1 MAKTKKGEETPL
13 MKQFNAIKGKYP
25 DAILLFRVGDFYETF
40 GQDAV
45 RASKVLGI
53 VLTKRANGAASHI
66 ELAGFPHHSL
76 ESYLPKLVRAGFR
89 VAVCDQLEDPKM
101 VKGIV
106 KRGVT
111 ELVTPGLSMN
121 DNVLEQRSNNFLC
134 SVHFDEGGI
143 GLAFLDISTGEFLVA
158 EGDATYAQKLVQNFS
173 PSEFVFRKSF
183 RGRFHEVFGE
193 GHCTFT
199 MEDWAFT
206 AQFADETLNRHFGTR
221 NLKGFGVEHLKH
233 GIIAAGAAVQY
244 LSDTEHSRTKHIS
257 ALSRIEPDR
266 YMWVDGFTM
275 RNLEILHPAHPDGKS
290 LLSILDQTVTPM
302 GARMMK
308 RWLALPLK
316 EKHLIE
322 RRLEAVEALQSSE
335 ETRNTLLAALNETG
349 DLERLAS
356 KISTAR
362 VNPRELLQLKR
373 ALQRL
378 PTIKASLTALG
389 CEPLRE
395 MADRIHPVSSAL
407 EKIAN
412 GISEDAPAVVSKGG
426 VMRDGLSPE
435 LDALRDLAYR
445 GKDKLAAIQHRET
458 EITGISSLKIG
469 FNNVFGYYLEVTNA
483 HREKVPKDWI
493 RKQTLVNQER
503 YVTPELKELEEKIL
517 GAEEKVLRLETEM
530 YQQLVLD
537 LAESIPAI
545 QQDAAII
552 AQLDCLLSFAQV
564 SEANQY
570 TRPRFV
576 EGSSIQ
582 IQDGR
587 HPVIEQSLPIGEE
600 YVANDVL
607 LDNQKQQVLIIT
619 GPNMSGKS
627 ALLRQTALISIMAQ
641 AGCFVPAKAA
651 TLGIVDKV
659 FSRVGASDNLAQ
671 GESTFMVEMNETASI
686 LNNMTS
692 QSLIILDEIG
702 RGTST
707 YDGISIA
714 MAIVEYLHESPKA
727 RPNVLFATHYHELN
741 DLEGRFP
748 RVRNFHV
755 EVKEMG
761 SKVLFLRKLR
771 PGGTAH
777 SFGIHVA
784 KMAGMPTLVV
794 QRANEILK
802 ALEASR
808 EEKPT
813 GASSGG
819 KKSKSAEDGLQLSF
833 FQLDD
838 PVLEQVREEILKTDI
853 DTLTPVEALMKLHG
867 IKKVLTGGRR

>member
-1 MAKTKKGEETPL
+1 

-66 ELAGFPHHSL
+66 ELAGFPYHSL

-89 VAVCDQLEDPKM
+89 VAVCDQLEDPRM

-134 SVHFDEGGI
+134 SVHFDGDGI

-158 EGDATYAQKLVQNFS
+158 EGGVAYAQKLVQNFS

-193 GHCTFT
+193 GNCTFT
-199 MEDWAFT
+199 MEDWAFS
-206 AQFADETLNRHFGTR
+206 AQFAEETLNRHFGTR
-221 NLKGFGVEHLKH
+221 NLKGFGVEHLNH

-244 LSDTEHSRTKHIS
+244 LSDTEHSRTAHIS
-257 ALSRIEPDR
+257 AISRIEPDR

-322 RRLEAVEALQSSE
+322 KRLEALEALLSSE
-335 ETRNTLLAALNETG
+335 EARNTLLSALNETG

-356 KISTAR
+356 KISTSR

-378 PTIKASLTALG
+378 PAIKESLTALG
-389 CEPLRE
+389 CEPLHE
-395 MADRIHPVSSAL
+395 MADRIHPVGSAL
-407 EKIAN
+407 EKITN

-426 VMRDGLSPE
+426 VMRDGLSEE
-435 LDALRDLAYR
+435 LDGLRELAYH
-445 GKDKLAAIQHRET
+445 GKDKLAAVQHREA
-458 EITGISSLKIG
+458 EATGISSLKIG
-469 FNNVFGYYLEVTNA
+469 FNNVFGYYLEVTNT
-483 HREKVPKDWI
+483 HRDKVPQEWI

-503 YVTPELKELEEKIL
+503 YITPELKDLEEKIL
-517 GAEEKVLRLETEM
+517 GAEEKVLRLESEM

-537 LAESIPAI
+537 LTESIPAI

-552 AQLDCLLSFAQV
+552 AQLDCLLSFAQT
-564 SEANQY
+564 SEVNQY

-576 EGSSIQ
+576 DGSSIQ

-607 LDNQKQQVLIIT
+607 LDNEKQQVLIIT

-627 ALLRQTALISIMAQ
+627 ALLRQTALITIMAQ
-641 AGCFVPAKAA
+641 AGCFVPAKGAA
-651 TLGIVDKV
+651 LGIVDKV

-714 MAIVEYLHESPKA
+714 MAIVEYLHEGNRA

-755 EVKEMG
+755 EVKELG
-761 SKVLFLRKLR
+761 TKVLFLRKLK

-784 KMAGMPTLVV
+784 KMAGMPALVV
-794 QRANEILK
+794 QRANEILS

-813 GASSGG
+813 GASPGG
-819 KKSKSAEDGLQLSF
+819 KKSKPADDGLQLSF

>member
-1 MAKTKKGEETPL
+1 

-66 ELAGFPHHSL
+66 ELAGFPYHSL

-89 VAVCDQLEDPKM
+89 VAVCDQLEDPKT

-134 SVHFDEGGI
+134 SVHFDGDSV

-158 EGDATYAQKLVQNFS
+158 EGDAGYAQKLAQNFA

-183 RGRFHEVFGE
+183 RTRFHEVFGE

-206 AQFADETLNRHFGTR
+206 SQFADETLNRHFGTR

-244 LSDTEHSRTKHIS
+244 LSDTEHSRTAHIS
-257 ALSRIEPDR
+257 SLSRIEPDR

-275 RNLEILHPAHPDGKS
+275 RNLEILHPAHPDGMS
-290 LLSILDQTVTPM
+290 LLSILDRTVTPM

-322 RRLEAVEALQSSE
+322 RRLEALEALLSSE
-335 ETRNTLLAALNETG
+335 ETRNTLLSALNETG

-378 PTIKASLTALG
+378 PAIKESLSALG
-389 CEPLRE
+389 CVPLLE

-407 EKIAN
+407 ERISKGIA
-412 GISEDAPAVVSKGG
+412 EDAPAVVSKGG

-458 EITGISSLKIG
+458 QATGITSLKIG

-483 HREKVPKDWI
+483 HKDKVPQDWI

-517 GAEEKVLRLETEM
+517 GAEEKVLRLESEM

-607 LDNQKQQVLIIT
+607 LDNEKQQVLIIT

-627 ALLRQTALISIMAQ
+627 ALLRQTALINIMAQ
-641 AGCFVPAKAA
+641 AGCFVPAKGA

-714 MAIVEYLHESPKA
+714 MAIVEYLHESPRA

-755 EVKEMG
+755 DVKEMG

-794 QRANEILK
+794 QRANEILS

-819 KKSKSAEDGLQLSF
+819 RKSKSADDGLQLSF

-853 DTLTPVEALMKLHG
+853 DTLTPVEALMKLQG

>member
-1 MAKTKKGEETPL
+1 MASAKAAKDAETPL

-45 RASKVLGI
+45 KASKVLGI

-134 SVHFDEGGI
+134 SIHFDGDHI

-158 EGDATYAQKLVQNFS
+158 EGDTSYAQKLVQNFA
-173 PSEFVFRKSF
+173 PSEMVFRKSF
-183 RGRFHEVFGE
+183 RSRFHEVFGE

-206 AQFADETLNRHFGTR
+206 TQFADETLNRHFGTR
-221 NLKGFGVEHLKH
+221 NLKGFGVEHLRYAIV
-233 GIIAAGAAVQY
+233 GAGAAVQY
-244 LSDTEHSRTKHIS
+244 LSDTEHSRTAHIS
-257 ALSRIEPDR
+257 ALGRIEPDR

-275 RNLEILHPAHPDGKS
+275 RNLEILHPAHSDGKS

-335 ETRNTLLAALNETG
+335 QERNSLLSALNDTG

-356 KISTAR
+356 KISTSR
-362 VNPRELLQLKR
+362 VSPRELLQLKR
-373 ALQRL
+373 ALLRLPAIKDSLQRL
-378 PTIKASLTALG
+378 NCG
-389 CEPLRE
+389 PLNE

-407 EKIAN
+407 ERISK
-412 GISEDAPAVVSKGG
+412 GIHEDAPAVVSKGG
-426 VMRDGLSPE
+426 VMRNGLSEE
-435 LDALRDLAYR
+435 LDALRDLAYH
-445 GKDKLAAIQHRET
+445 GKDKLAAVQQRET
-458 EITGISSLKIG
+458 ATTGITSLKIG

-483 HREKVPKDWI
+483 HKDKVPQEWV

-503 YVTPELKELEEKIL
+503 YVTAELKELEEKIL

-530 YQQLVLD
+530 YTQLVLD
-537 LAESIPAI
+537 LAESIPAL
-545 QQDAAII
+545 QQNAAII

-576 EGSSIQ
+576 EGSSVQ

-600 YVANDVL
+600 YVANDVF
-607 LDNQKQQVLIIT
+607 LDNEKQQVLIIT

-627 ALLRQTALISIMAQ
+627 ALLRQTALITIMAQ
-641 AGCFVPAKAA
+641 AGCFVPAKGA

-761 SKVLFLRKLR
+761 SKVLFLRKLK

-794 QRANEILK
+794 QRANEILAK
-802 ALEASR
+802 LEASR

-813 GASSGG
+813 TVGG
-819 KKSKSAEDGLQLSF
+819 KKAKAADDGLQLSF

-853 DTLTPVEALMKLHG
+853 DTLTPVEALMKLNG